1 MKKPVLEKPVVIVD
15 TREQTPLEFN
25 LGLVTAE
32 RGTLTVGDYALKG
45 DEGGLVIE
53 RKSLP
58 DLLNCLGNDRKR
70 FMREMRELRR
80 CDCPILLVECTMQEI
95 KEGNYKYSKIHKNSV
110 RGSLYKLVRR
120 YRIMVWC
127 SIDHADA
134 GDDVEWLMW
143 QEAND
148 MRDRCRKIFGGFPLL
163 GGANTDEERN
173 ASVSE

>member
-25 LGLVTAE
+25 IGLVTTE

-58 DLLNCLGNDRKR
+58 DLLNCLGNDRQR

-80 CDCPILLVECTMQEI
+80 CDNPILLVESTWAEI
-95 KEGNYKYSKIHKNSV
+95 KAGNYEYSTIHKNSV
-110 RGSLYKLVRR
+110 MGSLYSLVRN
-120 YRIMVWC
+120 YRI
-127 SIDHADA
+127 SIWWSQNHADA

-143 QEAND
+143 QEANKTAEK
-148 MRDRCRKIFGGFPLL
+148 CRKIFGGFPLL
-163 GGANTDEERN
+163 GGTNANDERGE
-173 ASVSE
+173 